1 MIFNDFH
8 QCFFSLGPLGSLSAI
23 SDDAGLSD
31 GATEHHTPP
40 TPPATTPATR
50 RAEGWGVLIIIMAD
64 NTNREQFIISSPLG
78 PAECQRAAWPRPDTS
93 AQQRLGGRGHWGGG
107 GEGELMHFW
116 WGLSRRGGV
125 HDHHTRR
132 LAVSL
137 PPTPPVSP
145 SWSHSLGSP
154 QPSGREFSHDNSH
167 AKLSISILK

>member
-1 MIFNDFH
+1 MISISV
-8 QCFFSLGPLGSLSAI
+8 FFSLGPLGSMSAI

-31 GATEHHTPP
+31 GATEHPP
-40 TPPATTPATR
+40 PPHRSPHHSR
-50 RAEGWGVLIIIMAD
+50 HKEGGGVEGWGVLIIIMAD

-93 AQQRLGGRGHWGGG
+93 AQQRPGGRGHWGGG
-107 GEGELMHFW
+107 GKGELMRFW

-137 PPTPPVSP
+137 PPHPARLTLLVSLPRVTPTL
-145 SWSHSLGSP
+145 W
-154 QPSGREFSHDNSH
+154 GRV
-167 AKLSISILK
+167 